1 MPEFMASTR
10 RDYVLAL
17 TIRDT
22 KPPRPQPRAATR
34 RLTPPLMI
42 MKGFSLPR
50 LKTLPDH
57 AKGGGFGAEFS

>member
-42 MKGFSLPR
+42 MKGF
-50 LKTLPDH
+50 
-57 AKGGGFGAEFS
+57 